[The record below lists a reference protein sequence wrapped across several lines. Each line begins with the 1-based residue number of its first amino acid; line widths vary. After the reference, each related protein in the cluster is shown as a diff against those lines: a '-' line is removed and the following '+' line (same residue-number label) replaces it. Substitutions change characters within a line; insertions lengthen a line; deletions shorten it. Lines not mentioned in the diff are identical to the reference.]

1 MGADMSQNI
10 DSKNNFKSAG
20 NRGALA
26 RLAAAAL
33 GASLMLCGAATMSG
47 ALAQTHQS
55 PGAAHDPKASL
66 SKFEA
71 RRIRHTCQEK
81 ANERGVKG
89 AEREAFLTKC
99 FFGRSALR
107 SLRRDCAKQGAA
119 KGLEKPAL
127 REFVRECVKEQ
138 RIKQKLPE

>member
-1 MGADMSQNI
+1 MSQNI
-10 DSKNNFKSAG
+10 DSENNFKSAG
-20 NRGALA
+20 KRGALA
-26 RLAAAAL
+26 RFAGAAL
-33 GASLMLCGAATMSG
+33 GASLILCGAATVSG
-47 ALAQTHQS
+47 AQAQTHQS
-55 PGAAHDPKASL
+55 LAAAAHDSKSTL

-81 ANERGVKG
+81 ANERAAKG

-99 FFGRSALR
+99 FFGRTALR
-107 SLRRDCAKQGAA
+107 SVRRDCAKQGAA
-119 KGLEKPAL
+119 KGLEKPTL